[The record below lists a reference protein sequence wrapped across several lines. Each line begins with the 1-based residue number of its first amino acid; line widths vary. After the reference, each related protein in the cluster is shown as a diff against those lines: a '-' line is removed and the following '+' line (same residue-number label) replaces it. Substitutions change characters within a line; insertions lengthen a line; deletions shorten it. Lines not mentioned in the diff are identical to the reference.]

1 MDASSKGGHEVNMS
15 VQIAID
21 HYDDLFCDFDIRS
34 YEERYIS
41 TDFLNELRMR
51 TSKLLHKKEIQIII
65 KIDERERI
73 PEAEK
78 IIAERLRSFFRNRYE
93 RNMKKKKQITL
104 NAVILELTGIAFMF
118 IAILLGKYTID
129 YFKEFMLI
137 PAWFFVWNGLDKYV
151 FNRKLLEKKVNYYS
165 ILNNSRIRFE

>member
-1 MDASSKGGHEVNMS
+1 MS

-21 HYDDLFCDFDIRS
+21 QYDDLFSDFDIRS

-65 KIDERERI
+65 KIDEKERDM
-73 PEAEK
+73 ENEK

-93 RNMKKKKQITL
+93 RNMKKKKQIIL
-104 NAVILELTGIAFMF
+104 NAVILELIGIAFML
-118 IAILLGKYTID
+118 IANFLGNYTVE

-151 FNRKLLEKKVNYYS
+151 FNKKILEKKVKYYS

>member
-1 MDASSKGGHEVNMS
+1 MS

-21 HYDDLFCDFDIRS
+21 HYDDLFSDFDIRR

-51 TSKLLHKKEIQIII
+51 TNKLLYKKEIQIII
-65 KIDERERI
+65 KIDERERNI
-73 PEAEK
+73 DDEK
-78 IIAERLRSFFRNRYE
+78 IIAERLRSFFKNRYE
-93 RNMKKKKQITL
+93 RNLKKKKQIII
-104 NAVILELTGIAFMF
+104 NAIVLELIGIAFML
-118 IAILLGKYTID
+118 IANFLGKYTID

-137 PAWFFVWNGLDKYV
+137 PAWFFVWNGLDKYI
-151 FNRKLLEKKVNYYS
+151 FNKKILEKKAKYYS

>member
-1 MDASSKGGHEVNMS
+1 MS

-21 HYDDLFCDFDIRS
+21 HYDDLFSDFDIRS

-51 TSKLLHKKEIQIII
+51 TSKLMHKKEIQIII
-65 KIDERERI
+65 KIDEKERNI
-73 PEAEK
+73 EDEK
-78 IIAERLRSFFRNRYE
+78 IIAERLRIFFKNRYE
-93 RNMKKKKQITL
+93 RNLKKKKQIVI
-104 NAVILELTGIAFMF
+104 NAIVLEVIGIAFML
-118 IAILLGKYTID
+118 IAIFLGKYTID
-129 YFKEFMLI
+129 YLKEFMLV

-151 FNRKLLEKKVNYYS
+151 FNKKVLEKKVKYYS